1 MKKMKSFQP
10 ISVALILTIVFVACS
25 GGSSDKEAAG
35 STDTAMAAPASTMSS
50 ADANQEKL
58 EANKKL
64 VTDFIQTLYGDK
76 DSAAIDKYIA
86 DNIKEH
92 NPILQDGK
100 EWLKNAVRPF
110 LTNPNIEKSKVEIK
124 QIAAEGDMVWVLRRE
139 VAPNGKVFARAEIY
153 RIENDKIAENWLIT
167 ETEPKTSA
175 NKNTMF

>member
-10 ISVALILTIVFVACS
+10 ISAALILTIVFAACS
-25 GGSSDKEAAG
+25 GGSSNEVAG
-35 STDTAMAAPASTMSS
+35 GTDTAIVAPASTMST

-64 VTDFIQTLYGDK
+64 VVDFIQTLYGDK
-76 DSAAIDKYIA
+76 DSAAIDKYVA

-110 LTNPNIEKSKVEIK
+110 LTNPNIQQSKVEIK

-139 VAPNGKVFARAEIY
+139 VAPNGKVFARVEIY
-153 RIENDKIAENWLIT
+153 RVDNNKITENWLIT
-167 ETEPKTSA
+167 EAEPKTSA
-175 NKNTMF
+175 NTNTMF